1 MTLINQG
8 LYSGLNDFD
17 YQDLANLTEGRI
29 RDLQQIKTLN
39 KVDIPSEIMDHFK
52 SKLTGTKCLQRFM
65 SALF

>member
-1 MTLINQG
+1 MNQG
-8 LYSGLNDFD
+8 WYSGLNDFD

-52 SKLTGTKCLQRFM
+52 SKLFCTKCPQCFM